1 MSANRI
7 VIDDDA
13 SGGKMLTIRT
23 LTQEQMN
30 EVIDLLYVMFE
41 VEPPKNFKPKHLA
54 VLRPFEER
62 LNWDEHLPKWEIRQ
76 ELLEHP
82 KIEIKIARTPERLQI
97 INEILAPCKITART
111 KGVLYPERPEE
122 YTKDWNESIWES
134 KDNTP
139 PKYPIYILSKGR
151 WEKRQTSRYLE
162 WCNIPYRIVVEPQEV
177 ENYVASGIDRSKI
190 LILPDEYLNKNQGG
204 IPARNFIWRHSTAEG
219 HKRHWV
225 LDDNIAHYER
235 MLKSIRVIAKGSF
248 VFRYIEDYVD
258 MFDNIK
264 MAGHNYR
271 MFVVSTNTRLP
282 PIIKNTRVYSSILLS
297 NDLPEDLAFWRG
309 KYNEDVDLS
318 ARVLKAGYG
327 TALFNAISADKET
340 TMWSKGGNTDSIYSV
355 ENYALQK
362 SQSIV
367 IQHPDIARLTE
378 RFGRIHHT
386 VNYTKFKNNEWGY
399 NPDADKPKGEYGM
412 YLSPRPKTGLWSK
425 LGWRDEKKNL
435 TLIQNAV

>member
-1 MSANRI
+1 MNKYI
-7 VIDDDA
+7 IDED
-13 SGGKMLTIRT
+13 GKSLTIRT
-23 LTQEQMN
+23 LTVEQMN

-41 VEPPKNFKPKHLA
+41 VEPPENFKAKYLPPIKA
-54 VLRPFEER
+54 GYEEDLR
-62 LNWDEHLPKWEIRQ
+62 WDDSMPKWDIRN
-76 ELLEHP
+76 ELLTQP
-82 KIEIKIARTPERLQI
+82 KVEIKIARTPERLQVL
-97 INEILAPCKITART
+97 NEILAPVKITPRT
-111 KGVLYPERPEE
+111 KGVVYPNRPEE
-122 YTKDWNESIWES
+122 YNENWHRRIWES
-134 KDNTP
+134 KDNTAT
-139 PKYPIYILSKGR
+139 KYPIYILSKGR

-162 WCNIPYRIVVEPQEV
+162 WSNIPYRIVVEPQEV
-177 ENYVASGIDRSKI
+177 EKYVASGIDRSKI
-190 LILPDEYLNKNQGG
+190 LVLPDEYLNKNQGG

-219 HKRHWV
+219 HKRHWI

-235 MLKSIRVIAKGSF
+235 MLHSERVIARGSF

-258 MFDNIK
+258 MYDNIK

-297 NDLPEDLAFWRG
+297 NDIPTLTGDAEMWRG

-318 ARVLKAGYG
+318 CRVLKAGLG

-367 IQHPDIARLTE
+367 EQHPDIARLTE

-386 VNYTKFKNNEWGY
+386 VNYTQFKKNDWKFC
-399 NPDADKPKGEYGM
+399 PDRPKPKGEYGM
-412 YLSPRPKTGLWSK
+412 YLTDRPKSGLWSK
-425 LGWRDEKKNL
+425 MGWRDEKKNL

>member
-1 MSANRI
+1 MNRLI
-7 VIDDDA
+7 IDPEPE
-13 SGGKMLTIRT
+13 GKLLTVRT
-23 LTQEQMN
+23 LTNEQMD
-30 EVIDLLYVMFE
+30 EVIDNLYVWFE
-41 VEPPKNFKPKHLA
+41 KEPHANFKPKYCPPLK
-54 VLRPFEER
+54 PFEEK
-62 LNWDEHLPKWEIRQ
+62 LYWDENMPKWEIRK

-82 KIEIKIARTPERLQI
+82 KIEIQIARTPERLQI
-97 INEILAPCKITART
+97 INEILAPCKITPRT
-111 KGVLYPERPEE
+111 KSVIYPERPAE

-134 KDNTP
+134 KDNTAT
-139 PKYPIYILSKGR
+139 KYPIYILSKGR

-162 WCNIPYRIVVEPQEV
+162 WSGVPYRIVVEPQEV

-190 LILPDEYLNKNQGG
+190 LVLPDEYLNKNQGG
-204 IPARNFIWRHSTAEG
+204 IPARNFIWKHSKAEG

-235 MLKSIRVIAKGSF
+235 MLNSIRVIARGSY

-271 MFVVSTNTRLP
+271 MFVISTNTRLP

-297 NDLPEDLAFWRG
+297 NDLPDDVAFWRG

-340 TMWSKGGNTDSIYSV
+340 TMWSKGGNTSSIYAV
-355 ENYALQK
+355 ENYAEEK
-362 SQSIV
+362 AKSIV
-367 IQHPDIARLTE
+367 EQHPDIAKVIE
-378 RFGRIHHT
+378 RFGRIHHS
-386 VNYTKFKNNEWGY
+386 VNYSKFKDNDWKFVEGR
-399 NPDADKPKGEYGM
+399 PKPKGEYGM
-412 YLSPRPKTGLWSK
+412 YLTDRPKTGLWSK
-425 LGWRDEKKNL
+425 MGWRDEKKNL

>member
-1 MSANRI
+1 MNKLI
-7 VIDDDA
+7 VDED
-13 SGGKMLTIRT
+13 GKMLTIRT
-23 LTQEQMN
+23 LTQEHMN

-41 VEPPKNFKPKHLA
+41 AEPPKNFKAKYLPPIKA
-54 VLRPFEER
+54 GYEEDLR
-62 LNWDEHLPKWEIRQ
+62 WDDSMPKWDIRN
-76 ELLEHP
+76 ELLTQP
-82 KIEIKIARTPERLQI
+82 KVEIKIARTPERLQI
-97 INEILAPCKITART
+97 LNEILAPVKITERT
-111 KGVLYPERPEE
+111 KGVVYPTRPEE
-122 YTKDWNESIWES
+122 YNYRWHHKVWES
-134 KDNTP
+134 KDNTAT
-139 PKYPIYILSKGR
+139 KYPIYILSKGR
-151 WEKRQTSRYLE
+151 GEKWQTSRYLE
-162 WCNIPYRIVVEPQEV
+162 WSGVPYRIVVEPQEV

-190 LILPDEYLNKNQGG
+190 LVLPDEYLNKGQGG

-235 MLKSIRVIAKGSF
+235 MLHSERVIARGSF

-258 MFDNIK
+258 MYDNIK

-355 ENYALQK
+355 DNYALQK

-367 IQHPDIARLTE
+367 EQHPDIARLTE

-386 VNYTKFKNNEWGY
+386 VNYTKFKQNDWKFVEGR
-399 NPDADKPKGEYGM
+399 PKPKGEYGM
-412 YLSPRPKTGLWSK
+412 YLTDRPKTGLWSK
-425 LGWRDEKKNL
+425 MGWRDVKKNL